1 MTFHLM
7 KSRARRSLLGLALL
21 AVLPGCAA
29 LHPAKTPTQAAAV
42 ARASAAE
49 PADARSI
56 LTRMARFL
64 AASPAYRVTI
74 RDSYDVLQDSGQKIE
89 FGDVR
94 QITLRRPSQLRVDL
108 TESDGDRREIFYDGK
123 AVTAFSPA
131 ANVYAQSRIVGDID
145 AAIRHVQ
152 EKLRLRLPLAALLTT
167 QFPRE
172 LAARTESLD
181 YVERTS
187 IDGVDAHH
195 LAGRSQEIDYQ
206 AWIAAGDTPLLL
218 KLILTYRTAEGQ
230 PQFRAEFTNW
240 NFTPDTPASVF
251 DFVPPK
257 AAKRIDFLAEL
268 PAIGL
273 PTAPVT
279 LSGETP

>member
-29 LHPAKTPTQAAAV
+29 LHPAKPPTQAVTAP
-42 ARASAAE
+42 SAAKS
-49 PADARSI
+49 ADPQST

-64 AASPAYRVTI
+64 ATSPTYRVTI

-94 QITLRRPSQLRVDL
+94 QITLRRPNQLRVDL

-131 ANVYAQSRIVGDID
+131 ANVYAQSQISGDID

-167 QFPRE
+167 RFPRE

-187 IDGVDAHH
+187 IDGVDVHH

-230 PQFRAEFTNW
+230 PQFRAEFKDW
-240 NFTPDTPASVF
+240 DFSSETPATVF

-268 PAIGL
+268 PAFVL
-273 PTAPVT
+273 TTTPAT

>member
-1 MTFHLM
+1 MILPLM

-21 AVLPGCAA
+21 AGLPGCAA
-29 LHPAKTPTQAAAV
+29 LHPAKPPTQAV
-42 ARASAAE
+42 TTPSAAE
-49 PADARSI
+49 SADARSI

-64 AASPAYRVTI
+64 ATSPTYRVTI

-94 QITLRRPSQLRVDL
+94 QITLRRPNQLRVDL

-273 PTAPVT
+273 PTAPAT

>member
-1 MTFHLM
+1 MTFPLM

-29 LHPAKTPTQAAAV
+29 LHSAKTPTQAV
-42 ARASAAE
+42 KTPSVAE
-49 PADARSI
+49 PADARYI

-64 AASPAYRVTI
+64 ASSPAYRVTI

-167 QFPRE
+167 RFPRE

-230 PQFRAEFTNW
+230 PQFRAEFTDW
-240 NFTPDTPASVF
+240 NFRPDAPASVF

-273 PTAPVT
+273 PITPAIT
-279 LSGETP
+279 SGETP

>member
-1 MTFHLM
+1 MTSPM
-7 KSRARRSLLGLALL
+7 KSHVRRSLLGLA
-21 AVLPGCAA
+21 VLAA
-29 LHPAKTPTQAAAV
+29 LSGCTTLRPTTPSPGAISAETAAK
-42 ARASAAE
+42 
-49 PADARSI
+49 PADARGI
-56 LTRMARFL
+56 LSRMAQIL
-64 AASPAYRVTI
+64 ATSPAYSVTI
-74 RDSYDVLQDSGQKIE
+74 RDSYDVVQDNGQKIE

-94 QITLRRPSQLRVDL
+94 QVILRRPGQLHIDV
-108 TESDGDRREIFYDGK
+108 TESDGDRREIFYDGR

-131 ANVYAQSRIVGDID
+131 QNVYAQSLKSGDID

-152 EKLRLRLPLAALLTT
+152 QKLQLRLPLAALLTT
-167 QFPRE
+167 RFPEE

-187 IDGVDAHH
+187 VDGVAAHH

-206 AWIAAGDTPLLL
+206 AWIAAGHQPLLL

-230 PQFRAEFTNW
+230 PQFRAEFTDW
-240 NFTPDTPASVF
+240 NFNPDTPASAF

-257 AAKRIDFLAEL
+257 AAKKIEFLAEL

-273 PTAPVT
+273 PATAAAP
-279 LSGETP
+279 SGEMP

>member
-1 MTFHLM
+1 MILPLM
-7 KSRARRSLLGLALL
+7 KFRARRSLLGLALL
-21 AVLPGCAA
+21 AGLPGCAA
-29 LHPAKTPTQAAAV
+29 LHPAKPPTQAVAAP
-42 ARASAAE
+42 SAAE
-49 PADARSI
+49 SADPQSI

-64 AASPAYRVTI
+64 ATIPTYRVTI

-94 QITLRRPSQLRVDL
+94 QIILRRPNQLRVDL
-108 TESDGDRREIFYDGK
+108 TESDGDRREIFFDGK

-167 QFPRE
+167 RFPRE

-273 PTAPVT
+273 PITPAPI
-279 LSGETP
+279 SGETP

>member
-1 MTFHLM
+1 MTFPLM
-7 KSRARRSLLGLALL
+7 KPRARRSLLGLALL

-29 LHPAKTPTQAAAV
+29 LHPAKPPIQAAANS
-42 ARASAAE
+42 SAAE

-56 LTRMARFL
+56 LARMARFL
-64 AASPAYRVTI
+64 AASPAYRVTL

-94 QITLRRPSQLRVDL
+94 QITLRRPSQLHIDV
-108 TESDGDRREIFYDGK
+108 TESDGDRREIFYDGR

-131 ANVYAQSRIVGDID
+131 ANVYAQSRISGDID

-152 EKLRLRLPLAALLTT
+152 KKLQLRLPLAALLTT
-167 QFPRE
+167 QFPQE

-187 IDGVDAHH
+187 VDGVAAHH

-206 AWIAAGDTPLLL
+206 AWIAASDPPLLL

-230 PQFRAEFTNW
+230 PQFRAEFTDW
-240 NFTPDTPASVF
+240 NFSPEVSSSQFAF
-251 DFVPPK
+251 APPK
-257 AAKRIDFLAEL
+257 AAKRIEFLTEL

-273 PTAPVT
+273 PITPAIP
-279 LSGETP
+279 SGETP

>member
-1 MTFHLM
+1 MIFPLM

-21 AVLPGCAA
+21 AVLSGCAA
-29 LHPAKTPTQAAAV
+29 LHPAKPPTQAV
-42 ARASAAE
+42 TTPSAAA
-49 PADARSI
+49 PADARAI

-94 QITLRRPSQLRVDL
+94 QITLRRPNQLRVDL

-187 IDGVDAHH
+187 IDGEDAHH

-206 AWIAAGDTPLLL
+206 AWIAVGDTPLLL

-230 PQFRAEFTNW
+230 PQFRAEFKDW
-240 NFTPDTPASVF
+240 NFKPDMPASVF

-257 AAKRIDFLAEL
+257 TAKRIDFLAEL
-268 PAIGL
+268 PAVVL
-273 PTAPVT
+273 PTAPAT
-279 LSGETP
+279 LPGEKP

>member
-1 MTFHLM
+1 MIFPLIE
-7 KSRARRSLLGLALL
+7 SRARRSLLGLALL
-21 AVLPGCAA
+21 AVQPGCAA
-29 LHPAKTPTQAAAV
+29 LHPAKTPTQAV
-42 ARASAAE
+42 KTPSAAE

-94 QITLRRPSQLRVDL
+94 QITMRRPNQLRVDL
-108 TESDGDRREIFYDGK
+108 TESDGDRREIFFDGK

-152 EKLRLRLPLAALLTT
+152 AKLRLRLPLAALLTT
-167 QFPRE
+167 RFPRE

-218 KLILTYRTAEGQ
+218 KLILTYRTAESQ
-230 PQFRAEFTNW
+230 PQFRAEFKDW
-240 NFTPDTPASVF
+240 NFKPDMPASVF

-257 AAKRIDFLAEL
+257 TAKRIDFLAEL
-268 PAIGL
+268 PTLVL
-273 PTAPVT
+273 PTAPAT

>member
-1 MTFHLM
+1 MTFPLM
-7 KSRARRSLLGLALL
+7 KSRVRRSLLGLALL

-29 LHPAKTPTQAAAV
+29 LHPAKPPTQAAAV
-42 ARASAAE
+42 PRAAE

-64 AASPAYRVTI
+64 ASSPAYRVTI

-94 QITLRRPSQLRVDL
+94 QITLRRPNQLHVDV

-167 QFPRE
+167 RFPRE

-187 IDGVDAHH
+187 SDGVDAHH

-230 PQFRAEFTNW
+230 PQFRAEFKDW
-240 NFTPDTPASVF
+240 DFSSEAPASVF

-273 PTAPVT
+273 PITPAIT
-279 LSGETP
+279 SGETP

>member
-29 LHPAKTPTQAAAV
+29 LHPAKTPTQAV
-42 ARASAAE
+42 TTPSTAE

-94 QITLRRPSQLRVDL
+94 QITLRRPNQLRVDL
-108 TESDGDRREIFYDGK
+108 TESDGDRREIFFDGK

-257 AAKRIDFLAEL
+257 TAKRIDFLAEL
-268 PAIGL
+268 PTLVL
-273 PTAPVT
+273 PTAPAT

>member
-1 MTFHLM
+1 MIFPLM

-21 AVLPGCAA
+21 AVLSGCAA

-42 ARASAAE
+42 PRAAE

-89 FGDVR
+89 FGDLR

-131 ANVYAQSRIVGDID
+131 GNVYAQSWISGDID

-152 EKLRLRLPLAALLTT
+152 EKLRLRLPLAAMLTT
-167 QFPRE
+167 RFPRE
-172 LAARTESLD
+172 LADRTESLD

-187 IDGVDAHH
+187 IDGVAAHH

-230 PQFRAEFTNW
+230 PQFRAEFKDW
-240 NFTPDTPASVF
+240 NFKPDMPASVF
-251 DFVPPK
+251 DFVQPK
-257 AAKRIDFLAEL
+257 TAKRIDFLAEL
-268 PAIGL
+268 PTLVL
-273 PTAPVT
+273 PTAPAT

>member
-1 MTFHLM
+1 MIFPLM
-7 KSRARRSLLGLALL
+7 KSRTRRSLLGLALL
-21 AVLPGCAA
+21 AVLSGCAA
-29 LHPAKTPTQAAAV
+29 LHPAKPPTQAV
-42 ARASAAE
+42 TTPSAAE
-49 PADARSI
+49 PADARAI

-94 QITLRRPSQLRVDL
+94 QITLRRPSQLHVDV

-131 ANVYAQSRIVGDID
+131 TNVYAQSRIVGDID

-167 QFPRE
+167 RFPRE
-172 LAARTESLD
+172 IAARTELLD

-206 AWIAAGDTPLLL
+206 AWIAVGDTPLLL

-230 PQFRAEFTNW
+230 PQFRAEFKDW
-240 NFTPDTPASVF
+240 NFSSEAPATVF

-257 AAKRIDFLAEL
+257 AAKRIEFLAEL
-268 PAIGL
+268 PPIGL
-273 PTAPVT
+273 PITPVT
-279 LSGETP
+279 PYGETP